1 MNNII
6 DKKVIDTEIL
16 KEYTPKLI
24 NRLIAMFQ
32 EQAPQS
38 IAKLKDYATEKNAE
52 QIGKE
57 AHYLKGS
64 SAALGGIQLAAI
76 CKELQLKGEQGD
88 LDDIYALLEQ
98 LERSYTQSIA
108 ILQRLC

>member
-1 MNNII
+1 MNNVT
-6 DKKVIDTEIL
+6 DKEVIDTQIL
-16 KEYTPKLI
+16 KEYTPELI
-24 NRLIAMFQ
+24 NRLITMFQ

-38 IAKLKDYATEKNAE
+38 IAKLKGYATEQNAV

-64 SAALGGIQLAAI
+64 SAALGGTQLTAI

-88 LDDIYALLEQ
+88 LSDIDALLEQ
-98 LERSYTQSIA
+98 LERSYTQSLA